1 MVAAF
6 IALGFAV
13 MSFVSLAFNFL
24 LLTDGSN
31 SSSLKMS
38 TWNEVLKLDTKGT
51 ELWQFSRV
59 LMYIA
64 LVVIAVT
71 AVLAFVQLFVE
82 HKVLALTTKI
92 AGIVSIV
99 LAPLFLICFSVG
111 GFMYMSNSYG
121 SSIILPNVGPILLT
135 VFGLVSAI
143 FALISN
149 KKRKERKAK

>member
-24 LLTDGSN
+24 LATNGS
-31 SSSLKMS
+31 S
-38 TWNEVLKLDTKGT
+38 TAHFKLSFWNEALNAGAKVP
-51 ELWQFSRV
+51 EYQLWQVSRV
-59 LMYIA
+59 LMIIA
-64 LVVIAVT
+64 LIVIAVT

-82 HKVLALTTKI
+82 HKALAVTTLI
-92 AGIVSIV
+92 AGIFDIILPIV
-99 LAPLFLICFSVG
+99 FLACLAVG
-111 GFMYMSNSYG
+111 GFMVSSG
-121 SSIILPNVGPILLT
+121 SIILPNVGPILLT

-149 KKRKERKAK
+149 KKRKERKTK